1 MELVFENGQ
10 ILAKS
15 QRSNGLSLQNQRTK
29 SIVDLYEAEYNED
42 FKKSVHIHDVDTSN
56 KNLVDTQVFPEPL
69 VVAPD
74 EQSAVAERSV
84 ELGYESTDFTEDSEE
99 STYQSSVRGLIDPQ
113 SLLNL
118 GFIC

>member
-1 MELVFENGQ
+1 MNQLNLIQTLKASSSKRMVVDYEN
-10 ILAKS
+10 
-15 QRSNGLSLQNQRTK
+15 RND
-29 SIVDLYEAEYNED
+29 IV
-42 FKKSVHIHDVDTSN
+42 
-56 KNLVDTQVFPEPL
+56 P
-69 VVAPD
+69 PD